1 MLTEFVGRKQGI
13 AATALAGGRQRAA
26 NVAAQ
31 LSRRGRMKASAEL
44 CNEAVGALVR
54 LCYQGDTDGNPANVD
69 GATGRL
75 LIPVPW
81 GEKGHKYY
89 GLRSTEQRALRRYMF
104 DLQEHTAAGA
114 PLFTYDGPER
124 SWYLN
129 VWDFPSG
136 PVALEYWQRCGMS
149 EKAYRER
156 VR

>member
-1 MLTEFVGRKQGI
+1 MIELFAERKQGI
-13 AATALAGGRQRAA
+13 VATALIGGRQRAA

-31 LSRRGRMKASAEL
+31 LSRRGRAQAAAEL
-44 CNEAVGALVR
+44 CNEAVGMLIQ
-54 LCYQGDTDGNPANVD
+54 LCYEPDTDGNPANID

-89 GLRSTEQRALRRYMF
+89 GLRSTEQRVLRRYMIE
-104 DLQEHTAAGA
+104 LQDHKPAGA

-129 VWDFPSG
+129 IWDFPNG
-136 PVALEYWQRCGMS
+136 TGALEYWKRWGMS
-149 EKAYRER
+149 AKWIR
-156 VR
+156 

>member
-1 MLTEFVGRKQGI
+1 MIELFAERKQGI
-13 AATALAGGRQRAA
+13 VATALLSGRQRAA

-31 LSRRGRMKASAEL
+31 LSRRGRAQAAAEL
-44 CNEAVGALVR
+44 CNEAVGVLIH
-54 LCYQGDTDGNPANVD
+54 LCYEPDTDGNPANID

-104 DLQEHTAAGA
+104 DLQGSAATVA
-114 PLFTYDGPER
+114 PLFVYDGPER
-124 SWYLN
+124 SWFLN
-129 VWDFPSG
+129 IWDFPNG
-136 PVALEYWQRCGMS
+136 PVALEYWKRSGIS
-149 EKAYRER
+149 AKR